1 MWKTVKRAWKYLAMK
16 LRVSHEEHADPKV
29 QLMQAVEELK
39 LQHRRA
45 VQQAAKV
52 VAAQRVAQ
60 QRLEQLTGEY
70 QKLRVTADQA
80 LLLADQQHQLGETEQ
95 AARFEQHAEAIV
107 VRVME
112 LEQGVTNQGLA
123 VLQATKAADQ
133 AKEKVTENAE
143 RLGQKL
149 EETNRLLSD
158 IERTKMF
165 EALNEANRQLDQ
177 TLDDDVPT
185 FAGVSEK
192 VDRQLQ
198 TAIAAGDLAAL
209 TAAGSTDAPVR
220 AVNQAVKSVQA
231 QAWLDER
238 RAMLGLAAAEAPVQ
252 LVPIG
257 DDSTRAIDPPPPP
270 PRRQTGS

>member
-1 MWKTVKRAWKYLAMK
+1 MWKTVKRTWKYLAMK
-16 LRVSHEEHADPKV
+16 LRMSHEEHADPKV
-29 QLMQAVEELK
+29 QVMQAVEELK

-60 QRLEQLTGEY
+60 QRLDQLTGEY
-70 QKLRVTADQA
+70 EKLRVTADQA
-80 LLLADQQHQLGETEQ
+80 LLLADQQTHLGDGQQ
-95 AARFEQHAEAIV
+95 AARFEQHAESIV

-112 LEQGVTNQGLA
+112 LEQSVTSQGLS
-123 VLQATKAADQ
+123 VLQATKAAEQ
-133 AKEKVTENAE
+133 AKDKVAENAE
-143 RLGQKL
+143 RLGEKL

-177 TLDDDVPT
+177 TLDDDIPT

-209 TAAGSTDAPVR
+209 TAASSSDGPVR
-220 AVNQAVKSVQA
+220 AV
-231 QAWLDER
+231 
-238 RAMLGLAAAEAPVQ
+238 
-252 LVPIG
+252 
-257 DDSTRAIDPPPPP
+257 
-270 PRRQTGS
+270 

>member
-1 MWKTVKRAWKYLAMK
+1 MWKTLKRGWKYLAMK
-16 LRVSHEEHADPKV
+16 LRVSHEERADPKV

-60 QRLEQLTGEY
+60 QRLEQLAGEY
-70 QKLRVTADQA
+70 EKLRVTADQA
-80 LLLADQQHQLGETEQ
+80 LLLADQQRQLGDAEQ
-95 AARFEQHAEAIV
+95 SARFEQHAEAIV

-143 RLGQKL
+143 RLGEKL

-158 IERTKMF
+158 IERTRMF

-209 TAAGSTDAPVR
+209 TSAGSSDAPVR

-238 RAMLGLAAAEAPVQ
+238 RTMLGLPAAEAPVR
-252 LVPIG
+252 LVPAV
-257 DDSTRAIDPPPPP
+257 DDNTRVINPPPPA
-270 PRRQTGS
+270 RRRPA